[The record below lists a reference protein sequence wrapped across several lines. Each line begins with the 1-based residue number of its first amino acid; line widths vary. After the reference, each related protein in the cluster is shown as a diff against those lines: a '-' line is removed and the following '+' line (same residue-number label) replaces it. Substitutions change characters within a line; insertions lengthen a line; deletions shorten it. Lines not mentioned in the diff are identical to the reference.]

1 MDLSARQARQGLALF
16 GKPQKRDRVV
26 PQAQTRV
33 ELMQRN
39 LCA

>member
-1 MDLSARQARQGLALF
+1 MDLSARQARQGSAVF

-39 LCA
+39 LGA